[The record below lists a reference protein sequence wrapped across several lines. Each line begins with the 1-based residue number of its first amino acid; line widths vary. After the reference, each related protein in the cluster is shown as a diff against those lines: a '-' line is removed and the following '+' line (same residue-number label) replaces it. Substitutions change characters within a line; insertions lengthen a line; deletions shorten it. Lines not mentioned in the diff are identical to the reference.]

1 MEQIIQNEER
11 EKSSNNE
18 LTQAK
23 EEAGGMEKTMAP
35 PVFDLVS
42 APVQQ
47 KGEEEEESLQMK
59 GGEEE
64 ESLQMKGE
72 EEEESLQMKGEEE
85 EESLQMKG
93 EEEEESLQMKGEE
106 EEESLQMKGEE
117 EEESLQMKSAEEE
130 ESVQKKEAPAPE
142 VPVVAAVQKKG
153 EEEEESLQM
162 KSSEEEESVQKKDAG
177 SLTPPEF
184 SVEEGGMPL
193 QRKSSEDKE
202 SVQKKEAFGS
212 NLGAAQ
218 LKGTEE
224 EESVQKKESGNGESF
239 SPAAESGGSGGLG
252 PVQQKME
259 SAFNS
264 DFSNVNVHENSQKAS
279 DIGALAYTQGN
290 DVHFAPGQFK
300 PDTQGGQELIGHE
313 LTHVVQQR
321 ENRVTPTTQTKSGM
335 PVNDDKGLEGEADHM
350 GAKAARGEN
359 TGMNGGASNAAGPE
373 VQAKVASVPTFLP
386 VADPIQ
392 QKSDGEEEETSQ
404 KKEAPFSKEVDMGDA
419 TPPADANSNP
429 GQFKMAPFQLK
440 AQAPVQKAAGDPPA
454 TESAA
459 PTTVVQLA
467 NGFNPPADVAGYLNE
482 NHKKWVTINA
492 AMGSIAS
499 GPLKVRQKT
508 KPSEDGSTPGTYE
521 IKSGQ
526 GLDLKM
532 GISFLNPLAANG
544 ILPVIA
550 LNASDVNNIT
560 GFLSFRV
567 GETVMPDPRALI
579 TQINQNLE
587 MFGLMGVTPITVPD
601 YQNEVVGG
609 ILTLMAPTLNTQV
622 GGFMNATG
630 NFGLV
635 DGNFVF
641 HIEADVTID
650 GLAHGLLMI
659 ERNEEGHFNGEAD
672 IDVTVQ
678 NLSGNVKVVYAN
690 GSVTGRGTA
699 NIQSEKFSGSLTMIY
714 DEEAIANAAVHE
726 GLGIET
732 MSGGEGEGAP
742 APGGKKVIAGFGS
755 VTVQLTDW
763 LTATANVGVDSQGHV
778 TIHGQLG
785 FPDQVELMEQQDK
798 KKDLFNVEIKAGYGI
813 PLVGQVFLFASVGMF
828 VKGGFGPL
836 VLKDIIME
844 GTYSTD
850 PNVLQNFKIGGTLA
864 IGAYAALGLQVR
876 AGVGLTLLGHDI
888 KAGIDVDAMA
898 GIQAY
903 AEATPTFEYFEKDS
917 DGQKVGEAHLKGHF
931 EAAAR
936 LFLELAGAF
945 FVEVD
950 APWWSPCPDKTWEWP
965 FGSVTYPIGDSLGV
979 GADVDWL
986 VGSPD
991 VPEVAFSPV
1000 EFDPDKFVSDMTKEP
1015 DDFGADGPGGD
1026 QEQQGE
1032 WTDAGGGENQLEG
1045 DPQAPTAEGGGQP
1058 QEDLSKLSSE
1068 EKYMRALGEIGEI
1081 AEGCNTKPVP
1091 DAVLRTRCNA
1101 IKSKYGINQV
1111 TLRNRQK
1118 DSIEIY
1124 VQHGSQNNRDNV
1136 IKCKVIS
1143 EHERDLQFQKAVD
1156 DLNKMLEVFGAPET
1170 GAVTRS
1176 QITTAAKEVDIAHEV
1191 IVDTEVRDQGTDW
1204 VVFGDIE
1211 ETKRKMTQKPKAEAA
1226 GMDDSD
1232 SVQNSPEG
1240 EFKAVKHMKEIAEHS
1255 KTSPYTHEEVDY
1267 LVKGLKGLY
1276 KFDKL
1281 SAVDNGDSV
1290 TLDEDMAENAERV
1303 GGESQN
1309 HAPVQ
1314 RKENENGNTRSEESE
1329 NDSKVSLPDP
1339 IQNKMENH
1347 FGTDF
1352 STVQMYE
1359 GKNAG
1364 NLGAEAYTQGN
1375 EVHFDQGNFRPETQ
1389 SGQELVAHELS
1400 HVVQQSQGRVGQT
1413 NELNGQPL
1421 NDNSGLEAE
1430 ADKAA
1435 EGLSNTSENESPP
1448 HQLKANSGGPIQR
1461 MVKIHTTLPSYP
1473 ERSTQEGI
1481 TLTNADLENATK
1493 EVMKF
1498 IHDILVEMKGLN
1510 PGIDIPTEEAKLD
1523 KASVKSKLEELIN
1536 APISAEAPPAS
1547 MGVVNPANRK
1557 LEDSEGNIPPTKT
1570 LNSHFE
1576 HLKKVNH
1583 VHLYQ
1588 STTPSPSNNNLPY
1601 KDLARRVIGEIT
1613 ATDNAEIEKRLAN
1626 EAMASGWVK
1635 STLKRALQ
1643 RVYDWIMDTRITDGQ
1658 RDALKEA
1665 LKDFMAYKTSKYY
1678 PWYHEFLDNENGGAL
1693 GMLKKPNQ
1701 GQIEGN
1707 IALLHDV
1714 MDHSAAIAK
1723 GKVKAHSELVQAL
1736 LTIDKVPSEAK
1747 KGTVSGHEEK
1757 VDLGDYRAQD
1767 TSVIEFNDWIAS
1779 ARANNMPLDS
1789 GPSMT
1794 TARMLELM
1802 NAVGGTPAMK
1812 KAVAWAIF
1820 GLWNTVYYRGTSGIH
1835 TFHEVMDIANNYCST
1850 GYTPFNYPEHAP

>member
-1 MEQIIQNEER
+1 
-11 EKSSNNE
+11 
-18 LTQAK
+18 
-23 EEAGGMEKTMAP
+23 
-35 PVFDLVS
+35 
-42 APVQQ
+42 
-47 KGEEEEESLQMK
+47 
-59 GGEEE
+59 
-64 ESLQMKGE
+64 
-72 EEEESLQMKGEEE
+72 
-85 EESLQMKG
+85 
-93 EEEEESLQMKGEE
+93 
-106 EEESLQMKGEE
+106 
-117 EEESLQMKSAEEE
+117 
-130 ESVQKKEAPAPE
+130 
-142 VPVVAAVQKKG
+142 
-153 EEEEESLQM
+153 
-162 KSSEEEESVQKKDAG
+162 
-177 SLTPPEF
+177 
-184 SVEEGGMPL
+184 MPL
-193 QRKSSEDKE
+193 QRKSIEDEE

-252 PVQQKME
+252 PVQHKME

-321 ENRVTPTTQTKSGM
+321 ENRVTPTTQTKSDM

-459 PTTVVQLA
+459 PATVVQLA

-732 MSGGEGEGAP
+732 MSGGEGEVAADAP
-742 APGGKKVIAGFGS
+742 SGGKKVIAGFGS

-1191 IVDTEVRDQGTDW
+1191 IVDTEVRDQGQDW

-1211 ETKRKMTQKPKAEAA
+1211 ETKRKMTQKPKAELL
-1226 GMDDSD
+1226 GVEDGTS
-1232 SVQNSPEG
+1232 E
-1240 EFKAVKHMKEIAEHS
+1240 
-1255 KTSPYTHEEVDY
+1255 TSP
-1267 LVKGLKGLY
+1267 
-1276 KFDKL
+1276 
-1281 SAVDNGDSV
+1281 S
-1290 TLDEDMAENAERV
+1290 
-1303 GGESQN
+1303 
-1309 HAPVQ
+1309 
-1314 RKENENGNTRSEESE
+1314 SEESYLI
-1329 NDSKVSLPDP
+1329 N
-1339 IQNKMENH
+1339 
-1347 FGTDF
+1347 
-1352 STVQMYE
+1352 
-1359 GKNAG
+1359 
-1364 NLGAEAYTQGN
+1364 
-1375 EVHFDQGNFRPETQ
+1375 
-1389 SGQELVAHELS
+1389 
-1400 HVVQQSQGRVGQT
+1400 
-1413 NELNGQPL
+1413 
-1421 NDNSGLEAE
+1421 
-1430 ADKAA
+1430 
-1435 EGLSNTSENESPP
+1435 ENEGTNNGELTVETTMSQVVSFYMNGAD
-1448 HQLKANSGGPIQR
+1448 HEITITDQMGELETLMASNIQKTITTKIANQ
-1461 MVKIHTTLPSYP
+1461 K
-1473 ERSTQEGI
+1473 RSTQHLI
-1481 TLTNADLENATK
+1481 NASTDPADIAHYQSLLTMLTNAESQYNTERSQAKSNYDAKIAAGLDRNDQLRSLRNKYLKAAQRIGEKLAEIGDLFGIKDLETMEAHVAIEMFNTAKRELEKSLNKSVEGGDGHNNTAAAAEQLGWVHSSGAT
-1493 EVMKF
+1493 
-1498 IHDILVEMKGLN
+1498 HDTRLGIELVRLN
-1510 PGIDIPTEEAKLD
+1510 EAKSKIDVLNAKFGTLIADHIYDEIRDLIGDCNLALGSPHQYLVYNRFRD
-1523 KASVKSKLEELIN
+1523 KRNLYMLFRA
-1536 APISAEAPPAS
+1536 
-1547 MGVVNPANRK
+1547 NPAT
-1557 LEDSEGNIPPTKT
+1557 G
-1570 LNSHFE
+1570 F
-1576 HLKKVNH
+1576 
-1583 VHLYQ
+1583 
-1588 STTPSPSNNNLPY
+1588 
-1601 KDLARRVIGEIT
+1601 
-1613 ATDNAEIEKRLAN
+1613 
-1626 EAMASGWVK
+1626 SGWD
-1635 STLKRALQ
+1635 TL
-1643 RVYDWIMDTRITDGQ
+1643 
-1658 RDALKEA
+1658 
-1665 LKDFMAYKTSKYY
+1665 
-1678 PWYHEFLDNENGGAL
+1678 
-1693 GMLKKPNQ
+1693 
-1701 GQIEGN
+1701 
-1707 IALLHDV
+1707 
-1714 MDHSAAIAK
+1714 
-1723 GKVKAHSELVQAL
+1723 
-1736 LTIDKVPSEAK
+1736 SEA
-1747 KGTVSGHEEK
+1747 
-1757 VDLGDYRAQD
+1757 DFRRL
-1767 TSVIEFNDWIAS
+1767 
-1779 ARANNMPLDS
+1779 
-1789 GPSMT
+1789 
-1794 TARMLELM
+1794 
-1802 NAVGGTPAMK
+1802 
-1812 KAVAWAIF
+1812 
-1820 GLWNTVYYRGTSGIH
+1820 
-1835 TFHEVMDIANNYCST
+1835 
-1850 GYTPFNYPEHAP
+1850 